1 MDSRVSSTTSN
12 GETKP
17 VCPGMEKAEEAG
29 GLQRGHWNNKMEFVL
44 SVAGEIIGL
53 GNVWRFPYLCYK
65 NGGGAFFIPYLIF
78 LFTCGIPVFLL
89 ETALGQ
95 YTSQGGITAW
105 RKICPIFEGIGY
117 ASQTIVILLNIYYII
132 VLAWALF
139 YLFSSFTI
147 DLPWGSC
154 RHDWN
159 TEHCVEFQRA
169 SSSVNL
175 SSENATSPVI
185 EFWERRVLKIS
196 DGIQHLG
203 ALRWE
208 LALCLLLA
216 WVICYFCIW
225 KGVKSTG
232 KVVYFTATFP
242 YLMLVVLLIRGVT
255 LPGAAQGI
263 QFYLYPNL
271 TRLWDPQVWMDAGTQ
286 IFFSFA
292 ICLGC
297 LTALGSYNKY
307 HNNCYR
313 DCIALC
319 FLNSGTS
326 FVAGFAIFSILGFMS
341 QEQGVPI
348 SEVAESG
355 PGLAFIAYPRAV
367 VMLPFSPLWA
377 CCFFFMVVLL
387 GLDSQFVCVESLVTA
402 LVDMYPG
409 VFRKKNRREVLIL
422 GVSVTSFLVG
432 LVMLTEGGMYVFQLF
447 DYYAASG
454 TCLLFVA
461 IFESLCV
468 AWAYGAGRFYDNI
481 EDMIGPSMAAD
492 DGKVAVPKDG
502 PSVVSWVPEEG
513 EKLDQEG
520 KDQVKD
526 RGQWS
531 NKMEFVLSVAG
542 EIIGL
547 GNVWRFPY
555 LCYKNGGGAFFFP
568 YFIFFFTCGI
578 PVFFLEVALGQYTS
592 QGSVTAWRKI
602 CPLLQ
607 GIGLASVVIEAYL
620 NVYYIII
627 LSWALFYLFSS
638 FTSEL
643 PWTACTHSWNTEHC
657 MDFPNRSAAGA
668 AAPPVNFTSP
678 VMEFWERRVLGI
690 SSGIHDLGALRWEL
704 ALCLLLAWVVCY
716 FCIWK
721 GVKSTGK
728 VVYFTATFPYL
739 MLVILLIRGITL
751 PGAYE
756 GIIYYLKPDLLRLK
770 DPQVWMDAGTQIFF
784 SFAICQGCLTALGSY
799 NKYHNNCYRDS
810 IALCFLNSATSFVA
824 GFVVFSILGF
834 MSQEQGVPI
843 SEVAES
849 APSGPQFVCVECLV
863 TASVDMFPRQL
874 RKSGRRELLILA
886 IVVLCYLIGL
896 FLVTEGGMYIFQLFD
911 YYACSGTCLLFLS
924 VFEVI
929 CIGWVYGADRFYD
942 NVEDMIGYRP
952 WPLVK
957 ISWLFLT
964 PGLCLATFLFSLSK
978 YTPLRYNNV
987 YVYPAWGYFIGWL
1000 LAGSSMSC
1008 VPLFVV
1014 VALLKTQGSF
1024 RKV

>member
-17 VCPGMEKAEEAG
+17 MCPGMEKAEEAG
-29 GLQRGHWNNKMEFVL
+29 ALQRGQWSNKMEFVL

-139 YLFSSFTI
+139 YLFSSFTT

-159 TEHCVEFQRA
+159 TEHCVEFQRP
-169 SSSVNL
+169 SSSVNV

-203 ALRWE
+203 NLRWE

-313 DCIALC
+313 DCLALC

-377 CCFFFMVVLL
+377 CCFFFMIVLL

-402 LVDMYPG
+402 LVDMYPS

-432 LVMLTEGGMYVFQLF
+432 LVMLTEKALTTWLWARLRGALSPRKLRGIEVLGWEKSPLQQDPMSSQAADPRSRDRLQRQQGSPGGGMYVFQLF

-454 TCLLFVA
+454 MCLLFVA

-481 EDMIGPSMAAD
+481 EDMIG
-492 DGKVAVPKDG
+492 
-502 PSVVSWVPEEG
+502 
-513 EKLDQEG
+513 
-520 KDQVKD
+520 
-526 RGQWS
+526 
-531 NKMEFVLSVAG
+531 
-542 EIIGL
+542 
-547 GNVWRFPY
+547 
-555 LCYKNGGGAFFFP
+555 
-568 YFIFFFTCGI
+568 
-578 PVFFLEVALGQYTS
+578 
-592 QGSVTAWRKI
+592 
-602 CPLLQ
+602 
-607 GIGLASVVIEAYL
+607 
-620 NVYYIII
+620 
-627 LSWALFYLFSS
+627 
-638 FTSEL
+638 
-643 PWTACTHSWNTEHC
+643 
-657 MDFPNRSAAGA
+657 
-668 AAPPVNFTSP
+668 
-678 VMEFWERRVLGI
+678 
-690 SSGIHDLGALRWEL
+690 
-704 ALCLLLAWVVCY
+704 
-716 FCIWK
+716 
-721 GVKSTGK
+721 
-728 VVYFTATFPYL
+728 
-739 MLVILLIRGITL
+739 
-751 PGAYE
+751 
-756 GIIYYLKPDLLRLK
+756 
-770 DPQVWMDAGTQIFF
+770 
-784 SFAICQGCLTALGSY
+784 
-799 NKYHNNCYRDS
+799 
-810 IALCFLNSATSFVA
+810 
-824 GFVVFSILGF
+824 
-834 MSQEQGVPI
+834 
-843 SEVAES
+843 
-849 APSGPQFVCVECLV
+849 
-863 TASVDMFPRQL
+863 
-874 RKSGRRELLILA
+874 
-886 IVVLCYLIGL
+886 
-896 FLVTEGGMYIFQLFD
+896 
-911 YYACSGTCLLFLS
+911 
-924 VFEVI
+924 
-929 CIGWVYGADRFYD
+929 
-942 NVEDMIGYRP
+942 YRP
-952 WPLVK
+952 WPLIK
-957 ISWLFLT
+957 YCWLFLT
-964 PGLCLATFLFSLSK
+964 PAVCTATFLSSLIK
-978 YTPLRYNNV
+978 YTPLTYNKK
-987 YVYPAWGYFIGWL
+987 YLYPWWGDALGWL
-1000 LAGSSMSC
+1000 LALSSMICIPAWSC
-1008 VPLFVV
+1008 YKLSTR
-1014 VALLKTQGSF
+1014 KGSF
-1024 RKV
+1024 RERVRQLTCPAEDLPQWARAEPSAPAVPRTSELESHC

>member
-1 MDSRVSSTTSN
+1 MDNRVSSTASN
-12 GETKP
+12 GETKL
-17 VCPGMEKAEEAG
+17 VYPGVEKAKEDGTLE
-29 GLQRGHWNNKMEFVL
+29 RGHWNNKMEFVL

-117 ASQTIVILLNIYYII
+117 ASQMIVVLLNIYYII

-139 YLFSSFTI
+139 YLFSSFTA

-154 RHDWN
+154 HHEWN
-159 TEHCVEFQRA
+159 TESCVEFQRTNG
-169 SSSVNL
+169 SLNVT
-175 SSENATSPVI
+175 SENATSPVI

-313 DCIALC
+313 DCISLC

-326 FVAGFAIFSILGFMS
+326 FVAGFAIFSVLGFMS

-367 VMLPFSPLWA
+367 AMLPFSPLWA

-402 LVDMYPG
+402 LVDMYPH
-409 VFRKKNRREVLIL
+409 VFRKKNRRELLIL
-422 GVSVTSFLVG
+422 GVSVVSFFVG

-454 TCLLFVA
+454 MCLLFVA
-461 IFESLCV
+461 IFESFCV
-468 AWAYGAGRFYDNI
+468 AWVYGAGRFYDNI
-481 EDMIGPSMAAD
+481 EDMIG
-492 DGKVAVPKDG
+492 
-502 PSVVSWVPEEG
+502 
-513 EKLDQEG
+513 
-520 KDQVKD
+520 
-526 RGQWS
+526 
-531 NKMEFVLSVAG
+531 
-542 EIIGL
+542 
-547 GNVWRFPY
+547 
-555 LCYKNGGGAFFFP
+555 
-568 YFIFFFTCGI
+568 
-578 PVFFLEVALGQYTS
+578 
-592 QGSVTAWRKI
+592 
-602 CPLLQ
+602 
-607 GIGLASVVIEAYL
+607 
-620 NVYYIII
+620 
-627 LSWALFYLFSS
+627 
-638 FTSEL
+638 
-643 PWTACTHSWNTEHC
+643 
-657 MDFPNRSAAGA
+657 
-668 AAPPVNFTSP
+668 
-678 VMEFWERRVLGI
+678 
-690 SSGIHDLGALRWEL
+690 
-704 ALCLLLAWVVCY
+704 
-716 FCIWK
+716 
-721 GVKSTGK
+721 
-728 VVYFTATFPYL
+728 
-739 MLVILLIRGITL
+739 
-751 PGAYE
+751 
-756 GIIYYLKPDLLRLK
+756 
-770 DPQVWMDAGTQIFF
+770 
-784 SFAICQGCLTALGSY
+784 
-799 NKYHNNCYRDS
+799 
-810 IALCFLNSATSFVA
+810 
-824 GFVVFSILGF
+824 
-834 MSQEQGVPI
+834 
-843 SEVAES
+843 
-849 APSGPQFVCVECLV
+849 
-863 TASVDMFPRQL
+863 
-874 RKSGRRELLILA
+874 
-886 IVVLCYLIGL
+886 
-896 FLVTEGGMYIFQLFD
+896 
-911 YYACSGTCLLFLS
+911 
-924 VFEVI
+924 
-929 CIGWVYGADRFYD
+929 
-942 NVEDMIGYRP
+942 YRP
-952 WPLVK
+952 WPLIK
-957 ISWLFLT
+957 YCWLFLT
-964 PGLCLATFLFSLSK
+964 PAVCTATFLFSLSK
-978 YTPLRYNNV
+978 YTPLKYNNI
-987 YVYPAWGYFIGWL
+987 YVYPPWGYSIGWF
-1000 LAGSSMSC
+1000 LALSSMVC
-1008 VPLFVV
+1008 VPLFIIIT
-1014 VALLKTQGSF
+1014 LLKTQGSF
-1024 RKV
+1024 KKRLQQLTTPDPSLPQPKQHLYLDGGTSQDCGPSPTKEGLIVGEKETHL

>member
-1 MDSRVSSTTSN
+1 MDSRISSTASN

-17 VCPGMEKAEEAG
+17 VYPVVEKTKEDGTLE
-29 GLQRGHWNNKMEFVL
+29 RGHWNNKMEFVL

-117 ASQTIVILLNIYYII
+117 ASQMIVILLNIYYII

-154 RHDWN
+154 HHEWN
-159 TEHCVEFQRA
+159 TESCVEFQRTNG
-169 SSSVNL
+169 SLNVT
-175 SSENATSPVI
+175 SENATSPVI

-326 FVAGFAIFSILGFMS
+326 FVAGFAIFSVLGFMS

-367 VMLPFSPLWA
+367 AMLPFSPLWA

-402 LVDMYPG
+402 LVDMYPR
-409 VFRKKNRREVLIL
+409 VFRKKNRRELLIL
-422 GVSVTSFLVG
+422 GVSVVSFFVG

-454 TCLLFVA
+454 MCLLFVA
-461 IFESLCV
+461 IFESFCV
-468 AWAYGAGRFYDNI
+468 AWVYGAGRFYDNI
-481 EDMIGPSMAAD
+481 EDMIG
-492 DGKVAVPKDG
+492 
-502 PSVVSWVPEEG
+502 
-513 EKLDQEG
+513 
-520 KDQVKD
+520 
-526 RGQWS
+526 
-531 NKMEFVLSVAG
+531 
-542 EIIGL
+542 
-547 GNVWRFPY
+547 
-555 LCYKNGGGAFFFP
+555 
-568 YFIFFFTCGI
+568 
-578 PVFFLEVALGQYTS
+578 
-592 QGSVTAWRKI
+592 
-602 CPLLQ
+602 
-607 GIGLASVVIEAYL
+607 
-620 NVYYIII
+620 
-627 LSWALFYLFSS
+627 
-638 FTSEL
+638 
-643 PWTACTHSWNTEHC
+643 
-657 MDFPNRSAAGA
+657 
-668 AAPPVNFTSP
+668 
-678 VMEFWERRVLGI
+678 
-690 SSGIHDLGALRWEL
+690 
-704 ALCLLLAWVVCY
+704 
-716 FCIWK
+716 
-721 GVKSTGK
+721 
-728 VVYFTATFPYL
+728 
-739 MLVILLIRGITL
+739 
-751 PGAYE
+751 
-756 GIIYYLKPDLLRLK
+756 
-770 DPQVWMDAGTQIFF
+770 
-784 SFAICQGCLTALGSY
+784 
-799 NKYHNNCYRDS
+799 
-810 IALCFLNSATSFVA
+810 
-824 GFVVFSILGF
+824 
-834 MSQEQGVPI
+834 
-843 SEVAES
+843 
-849 APSGPQFVCVECLV
+849 
-863 TASVDMFPRQL
+863 
-874 RKSGRRELLILA
+874 
-886 IVVLCYLIGL
+886 
-896 FLVTEGGMYIFQLFD
+896 
-911 YYACSGTCLLFLS
+911 
-924 VFEVI
+924 
-929 CIGWVYGADRFYD
+929 
-942 NVEDMIGYRP
+942 YRP
-952 WPLVK
+952 WPLIK
-957 ISWLFLT
+957 YCWLFLT
-964 PGLCLATFLFSLSK
+964 PAVCTATFLFSLIK
-978 YTPLRYNNV
+978 YTHEKPGQNGHYPSSASRGRPPPEDHLAFLLSGQMPGAAPPDVATRGWHCHDHSSRPGVCPRSIRVHTDTQSSVTLR
-987 YVYPAWGYFIGWL
+987 
-1000 LAGSSMSC
+1000 
-1008 VPLFVV
+1008 
-1014 VALLKTQGSF
+1014 
-1024 RKV
+1024 

>member
-1 MDSRVSSTTSN
+1 
-12 GETKP
+12 
-17 VCPGMEKAEEAG
+17 
-29 GLQRGHWNNKMEFVL
+29 
-44 SVAGEIIGL
+44 
-53 GNVWRFPYLCYK
+53 
-65 NGGGAFFIPYLIF
+65 
-78 LFTCGIPVFLL
+78 
-89 ETALGQ
+89 
-95 YTSQGGITAW
+95 
-105 RKICPIFEGIGY
+105 
-117 ASQTIVILLNIYYII
+117 
-132 VLAWALF
+132 
-139 YLFSSFTI
+139 
-147 DLPWGSC
+147 
-154 RHDWN
+154 
-159 TEHCVEFQRA
+159 
-169 SSSVNL
+169 
-175 SSENATSPVI
+175 
-185 EFWERRVLKIS
+185 
-196 DGIQHLG
+196 
-203 ALRWE
+203 
-208 LALCLLLA
+208 
-216 WVICYFCIW
+216 
-225 KGVKSTG
+225 
-232 KVVYFTATFP
+232 
-242 YLMLVVLLIRGVT
+242 
-255 LPGAAQGI
+255 
-263 QFYLYPNL
+263 
-271 TRLWDPQVWMDAGTQ
+271 
-286 IFFSFA
+286 
-292 ICLGC
+292 
-297 LTALGSYNKY
+297 
-307 HNNCYR
+307 
-313 DCIALC
+313 
-319 FLNSGTS
+319 
-326 FVAGFAIFSILGFMS
+326 
-341 QEQGVPI
+341 
-348 SEVAESG
+348 
-355 PGLAFIAYPRAV
+355 
-367 VMLPFSPLWA
+367 
-377 CCFFFMVVLL
+377 
-387 GLDSQFVCVESLVTA
+387 
-402 LVDMYPG
+402 
-409 VFRKKNRREVLIL
+409 
-422 GVSVTSFLVG
+422 
-432 LVMLTEGGMYVFQLF
+432 
-447 DYYAASG
+447 
-454 TCLLFVA
+454 
-461 IFESLCV
+461 
-468 AWAYGAGRFYDNI
+468 
-481 EDMIGPSMAAD
+481 MAAD
-492 DGKVAVPKDG
+492 DRKVAVPKDG

-643 PWTACTHSWNTEHC
+643 PWTACTHSWNTEGC
-657 MDFPNRSAAGA
+657 VDFLNRSAASA

-678 VMEFWERRVLGI
+678 VMEFWERRVLGL
-690 SSGIHDLGALRWEL
+690 SSGIHELGALRWEL

-739 MLVILLIRGITL
+739 MLVILLIRGVTL

-849 APSGPQFVCVECLV
+849 GPGLAFIAFPKAVSMMPLSQLWSCLFFIMLIFLGLDSQAAPEERAAGAPDPRHRGHLLPARALPGHRGLEQGGAHTQSEVAA
-863 TASVDMFPRQL
+863 TRQL
-874 RKSGRRELLILA
+874 PEGGMLDRQHS
-886 IVVLCYLIGL
+886 
-896 FLVTEGGMYIFQLFD
+896 GGMYIFQLFD

-942 NVEDMIGYRP
+942 NMEDMFGYRP

-987 YVYPAWGYFIGWL
+987 YVYPAWGYFIGWF
-1000 LAGSSMSC
+1000 LAGSSMGC
-1008 VPLFVV
+1008 VPLFIA
-1014 VALLKTQGSF
+1014 VALLKAQGSF
-1024 RKV
+1024 KKRLRQLVTPDPSLPQPKRYLCLDGGSSQDCGPSPTKAGLMAGEKETHL

>member
-1 MDSRVSSTTSN
+1 MDSRVSSTASN

-17 VCPGMEKAEEAG
+17 AYPGMEKAEEAG
-29 GLQRGHWNNKMEFVL
+29 ALQRGQWSNKMEFVL

-117 ASQTIVILLNIYYII
+117 ASQTIVALLNVYYII

-154 RHDWN
+154 HHDWN
-159 TEHCVEFQRA
+159 TEHCVELQRTRSPGNVSA
-169 SSSVNL
+169 
-175 SSENATSPVI
+175 ENATSPVI

-216 WVICYFCIW
+216 WVVCYFCIW

-297 LTALGSYNKY
+297 LTALSSYNKY
-307 HNNCYR
+307 HNDCYR
-313 DCIALC
+313 PCLSCRPAHSHLW
-319 FLNSGTS
+319 
-326 FVAGFAIFSILGFMS
+326 
-341 QEQGVPI
+341 P
-348 SEVAESG
+348 
-355 PGLAFIAYPRAV
+355 P
-367 VMLPFSPLWA
+367 SP
-377 CCFFFMVVLL
+377 
-387 GLDSQFVCVESLVTA
+387 
-402 LVDMYPG
+402 P
-409 VFRKKNRREVLIL
+409 
-422 GVSVTSFLVG
+422 
-432 LVMLTEGGMYVFQLF
+432 
-447 DYYAASG
+447 
-454 TCLLFVA
+454 
-461 IFESLCV
+461 
-468 AWAYGAGRFYDNI
+468 
-481 EDMIGPSMAAD
+481 MAAD
-492 DGKVAVPKDG
+492 DRKVAVPKDG

-592 QGSVTAWRKI
+592 QGSVTAWTKI

-627 LSWALFYLFSS
+627 LAWALFYLFSS

-643 PWTACTHSWNTEHC
+643 PWTACTHSWNTGHC
-657 MDFPNRSAAGA
+657 MDSLNRSAAGA
-668 AAPPVNFTSP
+668 AALPVNFTSP
-678 VMEFWERRVLGI
+678 IMEFWERRVLGI
-690 SSGIHDLGALRWEL
+690 SSGIHELGALRWEL

-739 MLVILLIRGITL
+739 MLAILLIRGITL

-756 GIIYYLKPDLLRLK
+756 GIVYYLKPDLLRLK

-799 NKYHNNCYRDS
+799 NKYHNNCYRDC
-810 IALCFLNSATSFVA
+810 IALCFLNSGTSFVA

-849 APSGPQFVCVECLV
+849 GPGLAFIAFPKAVSMMPLSQLWSCLFFIMLIFLGLDSQFVCVECLV

-886 IVVLCYLIGL
+886 IAVTCYLIGL
-896 FLVTEGGMYIFQLFD
+896 FLVTEAWSREGRTLRVRWPQLGNFRGGCTSSSCLIITPAVAR
-911 YYACSGTCLLFLS
+911 ACCSFPCL
-924 VFEVI
+924 
-929 CIGWVYGADRFYD
+929 
-942 NVEDMIGYRP
+942 
-952 WPLVK
+952 K
-957 ISWLFLT
+957 
-964 PGLCLATFLFSLSK
+964 
-978 YTPLRYNNV
+978 
-987 YVYPAWGYFIGWL
+987 
-1000 LAGSSMSC
+1000 
-1008 VPLFVV
+1008 
-1014 VALLKTQGSF
+1014 
-1024 RKV
+1024 